1 MNWILKV
8 KTSKGMRREC
18 RLGKKAT
25 SEIMLVLLTIGI
37 LSLAFNIQPAKSE
50 WTGTVYIRADGSIDP
65 PDAPI
70 TTLDNVTYTLT
81 DNITSSEDGIVV
93 ERDNIILDG
102 AGCSIMGTSE
112 PLYKGIYLSN
122 RVNVTIQNV
131 NIRNF
136 SLGIVLVYSSNN
148 SIIGNNLTNNND
160 GIYLYYSSNNTV
172 SGNNITEN
180 NWYGIELFTS
190 SNNSITENNLS
201 ANHVYGGIQ
210 LSDSCNNSIV
220 GNFFI
225 NKGLYVE
232 DSYWN
237 VVEDNIVNG
246 KPLVYLEGAS
256 DMSVMEAG
264 QVILVSCNS
273 IRVENLSLSN
283 TIVGVQL
290 WNTNNTIISGNNIT
304 NNDRGVYLEYSYNN
318 SISGNNIANNW
329 YGIEIRHHSSNNV
342 VSGNNIANNWYGIEI
357 DLHSSNNTISR
368 NNITNNGDGIE
379 CRGSFNV
386 ISGNNLTANRG
397 TGIWLSGGIWP
408 FGYSNV
414 VFGNNLTGNSILLD
428 GVYDNEII
436 GNTFINGGLSIL
448 GNPRRNLVE
457 NNTVNGKPLVYLER
471 VEDYCVED
479 AGQVI
484 LINCTR
490 IRVENLNLSRTIVG
504 VELWNT
510 NSTTISGN
518 NITNN
523 RYGIL
528 LYYSSN
534 NSINRNNVT
543 RNFMGPFPKGGISF
557 YFSSHNVISGNNI
570 ATNYGSIY
578 LYRSSN
584 NTISEN
590 NIANNRGSVLLWN
603 SYNNTFYHN
612 NFINNTHQVFIH
624 TPGYTNF
631 WNNGYPSGGNYWD
644 NYTGT
649 DANGDG
655 IGDLP
660 HVIDEDNVDNYPLMG
675 QFNSFN
681 TSVGYSVDVI
691 SNSTIEDF
699 RYFESNSTIIMHVS
713 NMTANQKAGFCRL
726 TIPHELV
733 PPPYNITINNTPVEY
748 NIILENETVSIIYFT
763 YKHSQL
769 EIIIIPEHPTTMIL
783 LMLSITTAIVT
794 ILKRKT
800 RTSNSK

>member
-1 MNWILKV
+1 
-8 KTSKGMRREC
+8 MRKNVM
-18 RLGKKAT
+18 LG
-25 SEIMLVLLTIGI
+25 IMLTLLLIGM
-37 LSLAFNIQPAKSE
+37 LTLAFNIQPAKAE

-131 NIRNF
+131 NIQNF
-136 SLGIVLVYSSNN
+136 DYGIRLDYSSNN
-148 SIIGNNLTNNND
+148 SMI
-160 GIYLYYSSNNTV
+160 
-172 SGNNITEN
+172 GNNITANFQGIFLTYSYNNSVIEN
-180 NWYGIELFTS
+180 NLVNNSYGICLADSTCNSISRNDIANSNQGDILLYYS

-201 ANHVYGGIQ
+201 ANYVYFGVYGGGVR
-210 LSDSCNNSIV
+210 LGGSCNNSII

-225 NKGLYVE
+225 NNGLYIE
-232 DSYWN
+232 RDSYWN

-246 KPLVYLEGAS
+246 KPLIYLERAS
-256 DMSVMEAG
+256 DTSVMEAG
-264 QVILVSCNS
+264 QVILVSCNN

-283 TIVGVQL
+283 TIAGVQL

-318 SISGNNIANNW
+318 TISRNNIANN
-329 YGIEIRHHSSNNV
+329 YRGGIEIL
-342 VSGNNIANNWYGIEI
+342 Y
-357 DLHSSNNTISR
+357 HSSNNTISR

-733 PPPYNITINNTPVEY
+733 PPPYNITVNNTPVEY

>member
-1 MNWILKV
+1 M
-8 KTSKGMRREC
+8 
-18 RLGKKAT
+18 GKKIV
-25 SEIMLVLLTIGI
+25 SEIMFVLLIIGV
-37 LSLAFNIQPAKSE
+37 LGLAINVRPVKGE

-70 TTLDNVTYTLT
+70 TTYDNITYTLT
-81 DNITSSEDGIVV
+81 DNITSFEDGIVV

-112 PLYKGIYLSN
+112 HFYKGIDLSN

-131 NIRNF
+131 NIQNF
-136 SLGIVLVYSSNN
+136 DYGIRLDYSSNN
-148 SIIGNNLTNNND
+148 SMI
-160 GIYLYYSSNNTV
+160 
-172 SGNNITEN
+172 GNNITANFQGIFLTYSYNNSVIEN
-180 NWYGIELFTS
+180 NLINNSYGICLAYSTCNSISRNDIANSNQNGIELFMS

-201 ANHVYGGIQ
+201 ANYVYFGVYGGGVM
-210 LSDSCNNSIV
+210 LGRSCNNSIV

-225 NKGLYVE
+225 NQGLYVE

-256 DMSVMEAG
+256 DTSVMEAG

-304 NNDRGVYLEYSYNN
+304 NNNRGVYLEYSYNN
-318 SISGNNIANNW
+318 SISRNNIANSDW
-329 YGIEIRHHSSNNV
+329 EAIEIRHHSSNN
-342 VSGNNIANNWYGIEI
+342 
-357 DLHSSNNTISR
+357 TISD
-368 NNITNNGDGIE
+368 NNITSNTFGIE
-379 CRGSFNV
+379 CWGSFNV

-414 VFGNNLTGNSILLD
+414 VFGNNLTGNSILLG

-471 VEDYCVED
+471 VEDYSVED

-510 NSTTISGN
+510 NNTTISGN
-518 NITNN
+518 NVTENGEGIT
-523 RYGIL
+523 

-534 NSINRNNVT
+534 NIV
-543 RNFMGPFPKGGISF
+543 
-557 YFSSHNVISGNNI
+557 SGNDITANKCGI
-570 ATNYGSIY
+570 M
-578 LYRSSN
+578 LYSSSN
-584 NTISEN
+584 NNSINKNDVTNNGWVGIDIRHSSLNNTIYDN
-590 NIANNRGSVLLWN
+590 NIVNNRGGVWLWN
-603 SYNNTFYHN
+603 SYNNKFYHN
-612 NFINNTHQVFIH
+612 NFINNTQQVFIQ

-631 WNNGYPSGGNYWD
+631 WDNGYPSGGNYWD

-655 IGDLP
+655 IGDSP
-660 HVIDEDNVDNYPLMG
+660 HVIDEDNIDNYPLMG
-675 QFNSFN
+675 QLSSFN
-681 TSVGYSVDVI
+681 TTLGYSIGVI

-699 RYFESNSTIIMHVS
+699 RYFESNNTIIMHVS
-713 NMTANQKAGFCRL
+713 NMTANQTVGFCRL
-726 TIPHELV
+726 TISHDIM
-733 PPPYNITINNTPVEY
+733 PPPYTVEVNGTTVECQTIY
-748 NIILENETVSIIYFT
+748 ENYTEGISIIYFT
-763 YKHSQL
+763 YEHSKL
-769 EIIIIPEHPTTMIL
+769 EITIIPEYPSMTIMLLLSATLVTTTL
-783 LMLSITTAIVT
+783 T
-794 ILKRKT
+794 KRKLQRRKRIKEPQT
-800 RTSNSK
+800 